1 MKNHS
6 DDTFDILASI
16 IAGLIIGLIWVVVI
30 FGLAFFLKATWII
43 SKFGW
48 SLL

>member
-16 IAGLIIGLIWVVVI
+16 IAGLIIVLMWGVVV
-30 FGLAFFLKATWII
+30 FGFAILFKATWII

-48 SLL
+48 SLF